1 MAEELSLDS
10 IKEMKKADFIKA
22 FKNKAAWKKAKA
34 VIFLVDYKLEGKKA
48 VIAIPFKKENE
59 MKLEMKRLKK
69 EKLHLLKKSGGGTI
83 VIDKNAE
90 GEREATIEL
99 IMGGLKPELL
109 QLKASPLFDKIKVKL
124 SATQT
129 GEALED
135 AAAAESEVDTTENLP
150 EDNLDDVSVDES
162 PDDAAEETTDAAS
175 DSRTENNTPV
185 VEEITSLANRIAS
198 AFKDRI
204 QPIAN
209 AIRSSAATQEH
220 LQQTNET
227 SDLINSLKEK
237 FEQAGEEVKNQV
249 RTSVDKILGLVP
261 NLEKIKTAL
270 GNLFGGSQTP
280 AEQEGPLN
288 DVKNLMKTIGD
299 TFKQTVQTVIVPA
312 VKNNTANAEHLT
324 QIETLIRQIN
334 ELQQKAGQLAAAAKA
349 LIDANLQKI
358 LSLLANLETLKQ
370 RISANVSNPAQ
381 STNPTP
387 INNRE
392 RVPAERINA
401 LPENPNQNFIE
412 ELLNNMESRIA
423 DLNSNVD
430 GIEQNIS
437 NAARSAANAVAS
449 GAQLVSQL
457 FR

>member
-150 EDNLDDVSVDES
+150 EDNLDDVDADDGDDNDEG
-162 PDDAAEETTDAAS
+162 DTDASETETTAAP
-175 DSRTENNTPV
+175 NP
-185 VEEITSLANRIAS
+185 
-198 AFKDRI
+198 K
-204 QPIAN
+204 
-209 AIRSSAATQEH
+209 
-220 LQQTNET
+220 
-227 SDLINSLKEK
+227 KEK
-237 FEQAGEEVKNQV
+237 FMAALKLIKENADKLKAAFGKIAG
-249 RTSVDKILGLVP
+249 DKLQS
-261 NLEKIKTAL
+261 NAEKLKTAL
-270 GNLFGGSQTP
+270 DKIMNEAKEFIHEVGEEAKELVD
-280 AEQEGPLN
+280 
-288 DVKNLMKTIGD
+288 DVKNIVKEALNPNETASASDAATLDKDKLKNYADQGKTL
-299 TFKQTVQTVIVPA
+299 
-312 VKNNTANAEHLT
+312 AE
-324 QIETLIRQIN
+324 EF
-334 ELQQKAGQLAAAAKA
+334 KA
-349 LIDANLQKI
+349 LQATIKKNLADMISEQEDVNIVNKMIEKVQQHEDIFDAMSDVEKEKVQKMRDTI
-358 LSLLANLETLKQ
+358 KSKITPELEKMMGDVLRYLKVRDKVLSSISKTKESVKQSIADMKARIEKLK
-370 RISANVSNPAQ
+370 SD
-381 STNPTP
+381 
-387 INNRE
+387 INNLITE
-392 RVPAERINA
+392 K
-401 LPENPNQNFIE
+401 
-412 ELLNNMESRIA
+412 
-423 DLNSNVD
+423 
-430 GIEQNIS
+430 
-437 NAARSAANAVAS
+437 
-449 GAQLVSQL
+449 
-457 FR
+457 